1 MRVQRKILFIAAV
14 IMCAVIALGA
24 TYLTSSQKK
33 ITAVGEKVS
42 GLPVAEVVIKTA
54 RGDAHA
60 FMLEVA
66 KDAVDIQ
73 IGLMYRKH
81 MPDDHGMIF
90 LMGKPAKEVS
100 FWMKNTLIPLDML
113 FVDDAGRIAHIHP
126 NAIPQDLTAIP
137 SRVPVVAVIE
147 LNGGMAAKRGISVGD
162 KVVYSYFSK

>member
-1 MRVQRKILFIAAV
+1 MQKQKKIIFVAAV
-14 IMCAVIALGA
+14 ILCALVALGA

-33 ITAVGEKVS
+33 LTAVAETVT
-42 GLPVAEVVIKTA
+42 GLPAAEVVIKTA
-54 RGDAHA
+54 RGDTHT

-100 FWMKNTLIPLDML
+100 FWMKNTMIPLDML
-113 FVDDAGRIAHIHP
+113 FVDETGRIAHIHP
-126 NAIPQDLTAIP
+126 NAIPQDLTPIP
-137 SRVPVVAVIE
+137 SRMPVVAVIE
-147 LNGGMAAKRGISVGD
+147 LNGGLAEKRGISVGD
-162 KVVYSYFSK
+162 EVIYAYFSK